1 VVGVEF
7 IIWPARV
14 FPANVCGVTCEG
26 ATCAVGRVEESG
38 EGVGLWL
45 FSLGLNSDSCNFGR
59 KGGVDVDV
67 VVVVAV
73 VEGGVS

>member
-1 VVGVEF
+1 MVGVEL

-14 FPANVCGVTCEG
+14 FPVRDCGVTYEG
-26 ATCAVGRVEESG
+26 ATCAVGRVEERG

-59 KGGVDVDV
+59 KGGVDVV
-67 VVVVAV
+67 VIV
-73 VEGGVS
+73 VEEVEEGVF